1 MRRLLDGNKIEPFS
15 PHRTDAFVPHR
26 GGHADVARN
35 AAPGKI
41 WYTNITHGDCNEIA
55 TQTNIKA
62 EEIKNK

>member
-1 MRRLLDGNKIEPFS
+1 MLEIKSEPFS

-55 TQTNIKA
+55 TQTNIKV
-62 EEIKNK
+62 EDK